1 MNEYQFL
8 KDRNEELKSQVGP
21 QVPMTEISL
30 VKVGKYILI
39 LGLTICMHLDLEFVH
54 LGIPWLIDLE
64 TIVLCPQP

>member
-8 KDRNEELKSQVGP
+8 KDRNEELKIQVGS
-21 QVPMTEISL
+21 QAPMMEISL
-30 VKVGKYILI
+30 VKVGKYVVI

-64 TIVLCPQP
+64 TIVLCAQP